1 MTAIGTPEL
10 VLVLVA
16 LGGMTAAAIW
26 GAIELTNSTKMSRVD
41 ADGVGTR
48 GEALGARSGRCHR
61 QPIRNCLPKNRSQRH
76 PAKLHRERTTHRPFY
91 SSNFLTKRWRVRPP
105 LCG

>member
-26 GAIELTNSTKMSRVD
+26 GAIELTNSTKMNDEPDVSILNSVKR
-41 ADGVGTR
+41 
-48 GEALGARSGRCHR
+48 ARY
-61 QPIRNCLPKNRSQRH
+61 IAN
-76 PAKLHRERTTHRPFY
+76 E
-91 SSNFLTKRWRVRPP
+91 VIE
-105 LCG
+105 